1 MRKGRHRR
9 PIPETRGRTGSYV
22 EVTPLPR
29 YAVARP
35 FIAVALACTLVALP
49 LGAQG
54 ATPRIPEGAELTR
67 VLTTVDADFFA
78 LFFQGCDPARLATLV
93 TDDLEFYHD
102 KAGVVATSGSA
113 FVADYAKQCEARKA
127 PDAWRSR
134 RELVTESLRV
144 DPVPGYG
151 AIEYGEH
158 RFYERKGDGPE
169 KLAGLAVFTMLWKLD
184 GGTWKLARVMSFGHR
199 AAP

>member
-1 MRKGRHRR
+1 MWG
-9 PIPETRGRTGSYV
+9 IPLLG
-22 EVTPLPR
+22 
-29 YAVARP
+29 YAVPRSL
-35 FIAVALACTLVALP
+35 IALVLACALGALP

-54 ATPRIPEGAELTR
+54 TTPKIPEGGELTR
-67 VLTTVDADFFA
+67 VLTAVDADLFA

-102 KAGVVATSGSA
+102 KGGVVATSGGA
-113 FVADYAKQCEARKA
+113 FVADYAKSCEARKA

-134 RELVTESLRV
+134 RELVAESLRV

-158 RFYERKGDGPE
+158 RFYERKGNGPE
-169 KLAGLAVFTMLWKLD
+169 KLAGFAVFTMLWKLD

-199 AAP
+199 AAA